1 MAEIERMAA
10 LCMKD
15 LDDEEMGDEDL
26 DDDDL
31 LVTHEHTHT
40 HCFSSLL
47 RAEYLWVLKSH

>member
-15 LDDEEMGDEDL
+15 LDDDEIGDEDL

-31 LVTHEHTHT
+31 LVTQ
-40 HCFSSLL
+40 
-47 RAEYLWVLKSH
+47 SHHFYPF

>member
-15 LDDEEMGDEDL
+15 LDDEEMGDDDL

-31 LVTHEHTHT
+31 LVIHLG
-40 HCFSSLL
+40 FISLL
-47 RAEYLWVLKSH
+47 SKN